1 MYYTLILLEK
11 VPISPIKHTFVVITL
26 LFPEYKGHL
35 SYIQGFFEKK
45 INPLLLFWNKNCL
58 QETFY
63 MFIVVVVF

>member
-45 INPLLLFWNKNCL
+45 
-58 QETFY
+58 
-63 MFIVVVVF
+63 